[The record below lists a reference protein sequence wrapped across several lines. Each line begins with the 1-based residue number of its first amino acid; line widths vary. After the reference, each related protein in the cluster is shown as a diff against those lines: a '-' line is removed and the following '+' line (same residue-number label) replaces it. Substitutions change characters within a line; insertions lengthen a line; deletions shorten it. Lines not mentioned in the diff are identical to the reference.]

1 MGLNPIDLQTMY
13 AQLNN
18 VAKQASAQTQGAQ
31 LSQAMHEANVVE
43 KNLEEARKV
52 VQARESAKSG
62 DINLNAEGRNAQDG
76 HSSKGKKEGEEEEK
90 QTESSS
96 YGLKESY
103 LGQHID
109 IKG

>member
-62 DINLNAEGRNAQDG
+62 DINLNAEGRKIQRRNVKRGKGDGLSKLRQSEMAQR
-76 HSSKGKKEGEEEEK
+76 
-90 QTESSS
+90 
-96 YGLKESY
+96 
-103 LGQHID
+103 
-109 IKG
+109 